1 MSKIVR
7 HKGKK
12 GQKSWVYTAAQQP
25 PDVVHPTEGS
35 EKLKDVALAW
45 CDSCRGD
52 PEETAAAVY
61 RAYAGPK
68 RIFLY
73 WQPLPKCGR
82 CARRTPLKIIDITKT
97 LSRKQCMEV
106 VAATQEVR
114 ALELEDQMEKLGGR
128 TSSTGEM
135 LHRMIGYIRK
145 SSYRDIRRANR
156 PKGLIKQ
163 LIAAIEA
170 IETSHELVGRERID
184 LVCSDGVVSLSCMAA
199 LLHGGDFACL
209 EEDSLKKESGATIDE
224 LVRVAQEAGFE
235 LAPGGADGCVLMFD
249 SQQAEGGELGA
260 MRSLQL

>member
-12 GQKSWVYTAAQQP
+12 GQKSWVYTAAQPP

-35 EKLKDVALAW
+35 EKLKDVSVAW

-61 RAYAGPK
+61 RAYEGPK

-135 LHRMIGYIRK
+135 LHRMIGFIRK
-145 SSYRDIRRANR
+145 SSYRGIRRANR
-156 PKGLIKQ
+156 PKGLIKE
-163 LIAAIEA
+163 LTAAIEA
-170 IETSHELVGRERID
+170 IETGHELVGRERID
-184 LVCSDGVVSLSCMAA
+184 LVCSDGVVHLSCMAA

-224 LVRVAQEAGFE
+224 LVRVAQEAGFSLQE
-235 LAPGGADGCVLMFD
+235 AESSLLQAGFSLAPGAPDH
-249 SQQAEGGELGA
+249 
-260 MRSLQL
+260 LQEA

>member
-12 GQKSWVYTAAQQP
+12 GQRSGVYTVAKP
-25 PDVVHPTEGS
+25 PSDMVHPTEGS
-35 EKLKDVALAW
+35 EKLKDVGVAW
-45 CDSCRGD
+45 CESCRGD

-82 CARRTPLKIIDITKT
+82 CARRTPLKIIETTKT
-97 LSRKQCMEV
+97 LSRTQCMEV

-128 TSSTGEM
+128 TSSIGEV
-135 LHRMIGYIRK
+135 LHRIVGHIRK
-145 SSYRDIRRANR
+145 TSYRGIRCAKR
-156 PKGLIKQ
+156 PKGLIEE

-199 LLHGGDFACL
+199 LLHGGDYACL
-209 EEDSLKKESGATIDE
+209 EDDSLNKGSGATVDE
-224 LVRVAQEAGFE
+224 LVRVVQEAGFE
-235 LAPGGADGCVLMFD
+235 LAPGGAGGRVLMFD
-249 SQQAEGGELGA
+249 SQQAEGGRVGRNA
-260 MRSLQL
+260 

>member
-12 GQKSWVYTAAQQP
+12 GQKSCVYTAAQPP

-35 EKLKDVALAW
+35 EKLKDVGIAW

-52 PEETAAAVY
+52 PEEAAAAVY
-61 RAYAGPK
+61 RAYEGPK
-68 RIFLY
+68 HIFLY

-82 CARRTPLKIIDITKT
+82 CARRTPLKIIETTKT
-97 LSRKQCMEV
+97 LSRTQCMEV

-128 TSSTGEM
+128 TSSTGEV

-145 SSYRDIRRANR
+145 TSYRGIRRANR
-156 PKGLIKQ
+156 PKGLIKE

-199 LLHGGDFACL
+199 LLHGGDYTGL

-224 LVRVAQEAGFE
+224 LVRVAQEAGFSLQE
-235 LAPGGADGCVLMFD
+235 AESSLLQAGFSLAPGAPDH
-249 SQQAEGGELGA
+249 
-260 MRSLQL
+260 LQEA

>member
-1 MSKIVR
+1 M
-7 HKGKK
+7 
-12 GQKSWVYTAAQQP
+12 
-25 PDVVHPTEGS
+25 VHPTEGS
-35 EKLKDVALAW
+35 EKLKDVSVAW

-61 RAYAGPK
+61 RAYEGPK

-156 PKGLIKQ
+156 PKGLIKE
-163 LIAAIEA
+163 LTAAIEA
-170 IETSHELVGRERID
+170 IETGHELVGRERID

-235 LAPGGADGCVLMFD
+235 LAPGGAGGRVFMFD